1 MTAAA
6 LWREP
11 NRLFGARGYMTD
23 TRLSFAAAAASVWRS
38 STKEQLRSNRILIKH
53 SYVLGKQREERGGR
67 REAGG
72 ERREGDR
79 EIERG
84 EGPCTCCQIYSM
96 QYMY

>member
-23 TRLSFAAAAASVWRS
+23 TRLSLAAAAASVWRS

-53 SYVLGKQREERGGR
+53 SYVLGKQRERGER
-67 REAGG
+67 
-72 ERREGDR
+72 ERRER
-79 EIERG
+79 VEKPAQSSK
-84 EGPCTCCQIYSM
+84 GPTLS
-96 QYMY
+96 